1 MTQARLTGI
10 TLRGIVSAVP
20 ERHEGEAE
28 LAARFGADAAR
39 RIAEATGI
47 RGRHLVPEGQCT
59 SDLAVAAAERLMRRL
74 GWSPDDIDLLVF
86 VSQTHDHILPA
97 TACLAQKRLGLPKGC
112 AAFDLSLGCS
122 GYVYGLWAAGGL
134 LPTLGGRGRALLLA
148 GDTTSRLL
156 DADDR
161 SVAPLFG
168 DAATATALELDPAAP
183 PLHVDLGTDGAGA
196 PYLIVPGGAMRRP
209 AEAGAPRTG
218 PEGDRLFMDGT
229 QVFAF
234 TLREVP
240 GAIRAKLERAGWTA
254 ADVDAFVLHQ
264 ANEMM
269 IRRLGQKVGAT
280 EAQLVLALAAH
291 GNTSSA
297 SIPLAMTEALAGPL
311 TVGRRKLLLSG
322 FGVGW
327 SWATAAL
334 EAGPLGACE
343 TVTVD
348 AAGRIAEARP

>member
-1 MTQARLTGI
+1 MTQARLSGI
-10 TLRGIVSAVP
+10 ALRGIVSALP
-20 ERHEGEAE
+20 ERHEG
-28 LAARFGADAAR
+28 LDQLSARFGADAAR
-39 RIAEATGI
+39 RIADATGI
-47 RGRHLVPEGQCT
+47 RGRHIVAEGQCT
-59 SDLAVAAAERLMRRL
+59 SDLAVAAAERLLARL
-74 GWSPDDIDLLVF
+74 GWAAESIDLVVF

-97 TACLAQKRLGLPKGC
+97 TACLAQRRLGLPKRC

-134 LPTLGGRGRALLLA
+134 LPTLAGSGRALLLA

-156 DADDR
+156 DPDDR
-161 SVAPLFG
+161 AVAPLFG
-168 DAATATALELDPAAP
+168 DAATATAIELDPGAGP
-183 PLHVDLGTDGAGA
+183 IHLDLGTDGAGA

-209 AEAGAPRTG
+209 GDGTHAPG

-240 GAIRAKLERAGWTA
+240 PSIRATLEAASWA
-254 ADVDAFVLHQ
+254 PADVDAFVLHQ

-269 IRRLGQKVGAT
+269 MRRLGQKIGAP
-280 EAQLVLALAAH
+280 EDRLVLALADH

-297 SIPLAMTEALAGPL
+297 SIPLAMTGALAGPL
-311 TVGRRKLLLSG
+311 TAGPVRLLLSG

-334 EAGPLGACE
+334 TVGPLGACE
-343 TVTVD
+343 TVLVD
-348 AAGRIAEARP
+348 ANHRVLEPAP